1 MKLDKKNE
9 IINLINLALKEDKIK
24 NDVTS
29 KLSIPKTQKCK
40 MFIKSKKDGI
50 LFGIYV
56 AILVLKKIDKKI
68 KVKIFKSDGSI
79 LKKGM
84 RVLSLEGKAQSILKS
99 ERVILNFLGHLTG
112 IASETNK
119 LVKKTKTYKTK
130 ICCTRKT
137 IPGLRYLQKQA
148 VKIGGGHNNR
158 YNLKEE
164 IFVKDNH
171 HLDKL
176 NFRDKIMLIKKRNR
190 TNKKINVEVD
200 NIIQLKQIIDLKID
214 RILLDN
220 FSPITLKKALK
231 IIPNKIETE
240 ASGNI
245 TPKNILKYARTGVKR
260 ISLGYLTHSAK
271 NFNFSLEF

>member
-9 IINLINLALKEDKIK
+9 IINLINLALKEDKIN

-68 KVKIFKSDGSI
+68 KIKIFKSDGSI

-99 ERVILNFLGHLTG
+99 ERIILNFLGHLTG

>member
-9 IINLINLALKEDKIK
+9 IINLINLAIKEDKI
-24 NDVTS
+24 NDDITS
-29 KLSIPKTQKCK
+29 KLSIPETQKCK
-40 MFIKSKKDGI
+40 MFIKSKKGGI

-56 AILVLKKIDKKI
+56 AKQVLKKIDKKI

-148 VKIGGGHNNR
+148 VKIGGGHNIR
-158 YNLKEE
+158 
-164 IFVKDNH
+164 
-171 HLDKL
+171 DKL
-176 NFRDKIMLIKKRNR
+176 MLIKKRNR

-200 NIIQLKQIIDLKID
+200 NIKQLKQIIDLKID

-220 FSPITLKKALK
+220 FSPIILKKALK

-245 TPKNILKYARTGVKR
+245 TPKNILKYAKTGVKR
-260 ISLGYLTHSAK
+260 ISLGYLTHSVK

>member
-9 IINLINLALKEDKIK
+9 IINLINLALKEDKIN

-119 LVKKTKTYKTK
+119 LVKKTKTWKTK

>member
-1 MKLDKKNE
+1 MKSDKKNQ
-9 IINLINLALKEDKIK
+9 IINLINLAINEDKVNQDI
-24 NDVTS
+24 TS
-29 KLSIPKTQKCK
+29 KLSISKKIKCR
-40 MFIKSKKDGI
+40 MFIKSKNEGV
-50 LFGIYV
+50 LFGIHV
-56 AILVLKKIDKKI
+56 VKSILNKIDKKVKI
-68 KVKIFKSDGSI
+68 KIFKSNGNK
-79 LKKGM
+79 LKKGTK
-84 RVLSLEGKAQSILKS
+84 VLSLEGKAQSILKS
-99 ERVILNFLGHLTG
+99 ERTILNFLGHLSG
-112 IASETNK
+112 IASETNR

-158 YNLKEE
+158 YDLQEE

-176 NFRDKIMLIKKRNR
+176 NFRDKIKLIKKRNR

-200 NIIQLKQIIDLKID
+200 NIKQLKQIVDLKID

-220 FSPITLKKALK
+220 FSPTILKKALK

-245 TPKNILKYARTGVKR
+245 TPKNVMKYAKTGVKR
-260 ISLGYLTHSAK
+260 ISLGYLTHSVK

>member
-1 MKLDKKNE
+1 MKLNKKNE
-9 IINLINLALKEDKIK
+9 IINLINLAIKEDKI
-24 NDVTS
+24 NDDVTS

-40 MFIKSKKDGI
+40 MFVKSKKDGI
-50 LFGIYV
+50 LFGINV

-68 KVKIFKSDGSI
+68 KIKIFKSDGNI

-119 LVKKTKTYKTK
+119 LVKKTKTWKTK

-176 NFRDKIMLIKKRNR
+176 NFRNKIMLIKKRNR
-190 TNKKINVEVD
+190 TKKKINVEVD

-231 IIPNKIETE
+231 IIPDKIETE

-260 ISLGYLTHSAK
+260 ISLGYLTHSVK

>member
-1 MKLDKKNE
+1 MKSDKKNQ
-9 IINLINLALKEDKIK
+9 IINLINLAINEDKVSQ
-24 NDVTS
+24 DVTS
-29 KLSIPKTQKCK
+29 KLSISKKFKCK
-40 MFIKSKKDGI
+40 MFVISKNEGI
-50 LFGIYV
+50 LFGTYMVKLI
-56 AILVLKKIDKKI
+56 LKKIDNKI
-68 KVKIFKSDGSI
+68 KVKIFKSDGSN

-84 RVLSLEGKAQSILKS
+84 RVLSLEGKAQSILKC
-99 ERVILNFLGHLTG
+99 ERILLNFLGHLSG
-112 IASETNK
+112 IASETNR

-148 VKIGGGHNNR
+148 VKIGGGYNNR
-158 YNLKEE
+158 YDLKEE

-176 NFRDKIMLIKKRNR
+176 NFRDKIILIKKRDR

-200 NIIQLKQIIDLKID
+200 NIKQLKLIVDLKID

-220 FSPITLKKALK
+220 FSPNILKKALK
-231 IIPNKIETE
+231 MIPNKIETE

-245 TPKNILKYARTGVKR
+245 TSKNILKYAKTGVKR
-260 ISLGYLTHSAK
+260 ISLGYLTHSVK
-271 NFNFSLEF
+271 NFNFSLEY

>member
-9 IINLINLALKEDKIK
+9 IINLINLALKEDKIN

-68 KVKIFKSDGSI
+68 KIKIFKSDGSI

-99 ERVILNFLGHLTG
+99 ERIILNFLGHLTG

-119 LVKKTKTYKTK
+119 LVKKTKTWKTK

-200 NIIQLKQIIDLKID
+200 DIIQLKQIIDLKID

-260 ISLGYLTHSAK
+260 ISLGYLTHSVK

>member
-1 MKLDKKNE
+1 MKLDKKIE
-9 IINLINLALKEDKIK
+9 IINLINLAIKEDKI
-24 NDVTS
+24 NDDVTS

-40 MFIKSKKDGI
+40 MFVKSKKDGI

-68 KVKIFKSDGSI
+68 KIKIFKSDGSI

-99 ERVILNFLGHLTG
+99 ERIILNFLGHLTG

-119 LVKKTKTYKTK
+119 LVKKTKTWKTQ

-260 ISLGYLTHSAK
+260 ISLGYLTHSVK

>member
-9 IINLINLALKEDKIK
+9 IINLINLALKEDKIN

-119 LVKKTKTYKTK
+119 LVKKTKTWKTK

-260 ISLGYLTHSAK
+260 ISLGYLTHSVK